1 MSRVE
6 KKLTPAKQESMR
18 VKTLAKHCIRGNS
31 NNTHIKLAMKDDTT
45 LYFIYRPVGTGVVEI
60 DGGEYIG
67 ELQTRK
73 KFPFE
78 TPDVLFYTPT
88 GVFPIHSTDYCITG
102 GGRYH
107 PGDYKVI
114 SGADGYTLTV
124 CNALLQWPL
133 MHKGIN
139 LTTGVDDAALAP
151 IITQYSRDSKNYN
164 RVNHPDIIALFDQKP
179 EQKVPDS

>member
-6 KKLTPAKQESMR
+6 KKLTPAQQEALR
-18 VKTLAKHCIRGNS
+18 VKTLAKHLIRGNR
-31 NNTHIKLAMKDDTT
+31 NNTCVKFAKKDDTT
-45 LYFIYRPVGTGVVEI
+45 LYFIYKPVDTGVAEI

-67 ELQTRK
+67 EAQTRK
-73 KFPFE
+73 GFPFT

-88 GVFPIHSTDYCITG
+88 GVFPIHSTDYCTTA

-107 PGDYKVI
+107 AGDYKVTL
-114 SGADGYTLTV
+114 GVDGYTLAI
-124 CNALLQWPL
+124 CEALLQWPL
-133 MHKGIN
+133 MSKGIN

-164 RVNHPDIIALFDQKP
+164 RINHPDVIALFDQRP
-179 EQKVPDS
+179 E